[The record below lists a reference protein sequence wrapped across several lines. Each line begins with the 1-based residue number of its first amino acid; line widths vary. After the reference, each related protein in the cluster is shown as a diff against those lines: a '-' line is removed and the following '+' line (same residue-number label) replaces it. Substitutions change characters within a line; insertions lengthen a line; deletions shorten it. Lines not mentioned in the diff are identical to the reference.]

1 MTRKIQYF
9 TARVK
14 RDLRLHKMLVSLH
27 SFHMFF
33 SCIMLFLTTVF
44 TFSSFSP
51 FSLSGTT
58 TQVNLDSCTSFCP
71 QQFFYSYCFLLSP
84 VPLLHLPASISWSS
98 YSSGFEL
105 LPHGYY
111 FGVSRWFD
119 LINVP

>member
-27 SFHMFF
+27 SFHMFS
-33 SCIMLFLTTVF
+33 SCIMSFLTTVF

-71 QQFFYSYCFLLSP
+71 QKFFYSYCFLLSP

-105 LPHGYY
+105 HPHGYS
-111 FGVSRWFD
+111 FSVSRWFD